1 MFRES
6 NILVSLL
13 EEHGIGEGI
22 SGKRNLQDLN
32 PRFWLFIK
40 FHLKINIVILQTASF
55 KCYIFTS
62 VVKYKG
68 KVDKEGKY
76 HGEGEAW

>member
-1 MFRES
+1 M
-6 NILVSLL
+6 VSLL
-13 EEHGIGEGI
+13 EEHGIGGGF
-22 SGKRNLQDLN
+22 SGKRNLQDPNLN
-32 PRFWLFIK
+32 PRCQIQDK
-40 FHLKINIVILQTASF
+40 FCDISVDQQLKSFECNIF
-55 KCYIFTS
+55 PS